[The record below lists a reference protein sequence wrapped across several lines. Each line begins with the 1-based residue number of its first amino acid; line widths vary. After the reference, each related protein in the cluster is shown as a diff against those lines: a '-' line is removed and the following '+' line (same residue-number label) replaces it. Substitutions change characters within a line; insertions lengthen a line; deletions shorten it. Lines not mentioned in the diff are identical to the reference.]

1 MFNDSRSS
9 CLLQVLTEYIIVSV
23 TSAVTV
29 TIAGVVKDQ
38 AMTIFGYYNM
48 CHFYNH
54 ICWEL
59 TNWTRHWL
67 STLSRCLTVN
77 ISWDPILEV
86 SNQNPV
92 SISLINGML
101 LGYCKYNVISLQAD
115 NMYMKL
121 YSVVMIYHWCLSY
134 GSWENWFLSFLLH
147 VCYGMSSNWYSKII
161 YDLGGVIGM
170 FY

>member
-67 STLSRCLTVN
+67 STLSRCLTMN

-86 SNQNPV
+86 SNQNPISILDKRYLDIV
-92 SISLINGML
+92 STMPSL
-101 LGYCKYNVISLQAD
+101 YNQTTCIWNCIV
-115 NMYMKL
+115 
-121 YSVVMIYHWCLSY
+121 W
-134 GSWENWFLSFLLH
+134 SW
-147 VCYGMSSNWYSKII
+147 YII
-161 YDLGGVIGM
+161 DV
-170 FY
+170 FQ